1 MEKYYKEILLDF
13 SGGATPQ
20 RITAKQ
26 GDKKSRFIKI
36 SPILDNQ
43 QFIIAEGYTVDL
55 RCVKPDKRIV
65 KTKGTKEIDGKISF
79 ELPEQAL
86 TVAGDVQADVAII
99 GNDGEILSS
108 SNFIIEVRSSP
119 TESGEY
125 IPSEDY
131 FKRESDI
138 DMNNHQIKNL
148 SSPVNN
154 GDAATK
160 GYVDG
165 KSDEAIKNSQP
176 MLITFNNSDF
186 TAPYGMYFSA
196 TDAHI
201 FLIAI
206 FDLSRLNFNIP
217 NGSDYSIHK
226 VLVQGEPFDLSNLDG
241 FIKSMDSLENDYG
254 EGWIVEGDT
263 YTYLHEYNFRTA
275 DNANAALAELTSIGI
290 TGFQLL
296 VNQYNQ
302 ITAKEV

>member
-1 MEKYYKEILLDF
+1 MKTIKVPSNWGNPLTVEINSGEKVILNAGETVEVADEIAAAIENALANLPKENKDI
-13 SGGATPQ
+13 P
-20 RITAKQ
+20 
-26 GDKKSRFIKI
+26 
-36 SPILDNQ
+36 
-43 QFIIAEGYTVDL
+43 
-55 RCVKPDKRIV
+55 
-65 KTKGTKEIDGKISF
+65 
-79 ELPEQAL
+79 LPE
-86 TVAGDVQADVAII
+86 
-99 GNDGEILSS
+99 E
-108 SNFIIEVRSSP
+108 
-119 TESGEY
+119 
-125 IPSEDY
+125 
-131 FKRESDI
+131 
-138 DMNNHQIKNL
+138 IKN
-148 SSPVNN
+148 
-154 GDAATK
+154 
-160 GYVDG
+160 
-165 KSDEAIKNSQP
+165 IQP

-186 TAPYGMYFSA
+186 TAPYGMYFIA

-201 FLIAI
+201 SLTAI